1 MIAKLRPTVI
11 ILAAMAVASGL
22 GGLAML
28 LSYLSQGSVL
38 AIFDS
43 DIQALDMLIIA
54 GVSATIGAL
63 IGSLCTLAGQVA
75 TDPPPPSLPAKEF
88 PDILRALAEILR
100 RPDDKE

>member
-11 ILAAMAVASGL
+11 ILAVLAVVSGL

-28 LSYLSQGSVL
+28 LSYLSQGDVL
-38 AIFDS
+38 AVFD
-43 DIQALDMLIIA
+43 DDLQALDMLIIA

-75 TDPPPPSLPAKEF
+75 TDPAPPSYPARELPDLIHALRKE
-88 PDILRALAEILR
+88 D
-100 RPDDKE
+100 

>member
-1 MIAKLRPTVI
+1 MLQRIRPTVI
-11 ILAAMAVASGL
+11 ILAAMAVGSGL

-28 LSYLSQGSVL
+28 LAYLSQGSVL

-75 TDPPPPSLPAKEF
+75 TDPPPPAYPAKEL
-88 PDILRALAEILR
+88 PSLVEALRK
-100 RPDDKE
+100 DKDKE